1 MKLMNE
7 IKNIK
12 KKLVKKLKLKLK
24 LKLKNKTNSNVLEN
38 SEKVSSQGCLIAREY
53 FQKRIHYGHR
63 PNQLNPKMIP
73 YLYKGRI
80 LKKFKNNLHHQINI
94 RLTNGLLNKTCEFVK
109 DESKKGKIFL
119 FVGTKFQL
127 KSVVANQAKRCN
139 VYYINFRWLGGML
152 TNWSTIKKQIEKLNY
167 LENEEK
173 NGFLAKLP
181 IKEYIKS
188 IKELKRLRKCLNGI
202 KDMPHIPDIVVIT
215 HQRQDI
221 NTVRECNKL
230 GITTI
235 GILDTDCDPDIID
248 YVIPAND
255 DSTVSVDFILN
266 KISTSILD
274 GYEKSNDLLKN

>member
-1 MKLMNE
+1 MKTITEKKDLR
-7 IKNIK
+7 KN
-12 KKLVKKLKLKLK
+12 LVKKLKLKLK
-24 LKLKNKTNSNVLEN
+24 NKVNSNILEN
-38 SEKVSSQGCLIAREY
+38 PEKVPSRGCLIAREY

-80 LKKFKNNLHHQINI
+80 IQKFRNNFHHQINI

-109 DESKKGKIFL
+109 NEAKKGKIFL

-127 KSVVANQAKRCN
+127 KSVVANQAKRSN
-139 VYYINFRWLGGML
+139 VYYVNFRWLGGML
-152 TNWSTIKKQIEKLNY
+152 TNWSTIQKQITKLKH

-173 NGFLAKLP
+173 NGFLEKLP
-181 IKEYIKS
+181 KKEYARKLE
-188 IKELKRLRKCLNGI
+188 ELKRLGKCLNGI
-202 KDMPHIPDIVVIT
+202 KDMPRIPDIVVIT

-221 NTVRECNKL
+221 NTVHECNKL

-235 GILDTDCDPDIID
+235 GIVDTDCDPDLID

-255 DSTVSVDFILN
+255 DSTVSVDFILD
-266 KISTSILD
+266 KIATSILN
-274 GYEKSNDLLKN
+274 GCGENNLEMVKI